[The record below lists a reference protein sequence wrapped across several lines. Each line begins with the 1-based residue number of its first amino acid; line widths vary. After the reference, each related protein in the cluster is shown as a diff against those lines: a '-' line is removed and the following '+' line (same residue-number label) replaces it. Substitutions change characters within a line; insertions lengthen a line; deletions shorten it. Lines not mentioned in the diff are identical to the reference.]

1 MSNSKKTTLKSQKT
15 RNMAKY
21 DEICTL
27 LDEVESDLDEDV
39 NDKMNDT
46 DTIFFGNNE
55 VDCNS
60 GSVAS
65 A

>member
-1 MSNSKKTTLKSQKT
+1 
-15 RNMAKY
+15 MAKY

-27 LDEVESDLDEDV
+27 LNGVESDLDEDV

-46 DTIFFGNNE
+46 DTIFFGNDE

-65 A
+65 AQFIVWKSFL